1 MEKAKVTEG
10 EKIDLILK
18 TMSEGLKRHEE
29 AQKAAKG
36 RDTVQTHQAELVKAW
51 EPQNVLQL
59 LIKSYWEKENA

>member
-18 TMSEGLKRHEE
+18 TMSEGLRKYEQ

-36 RDTVQTHQAELVKAW
+36 RDSVQTHQED
-51 EPQNVLQL
+51 
-59 LIKSYWEKENA
+59 LIKETGREEFYTFDHVYKGKENV

>member
-36 RDTVQTHQAELVKAW
+36 RDTVQTHQED
-51 EPQNVLQL
+51 
-59 LIKSYWEKENA
+59 LIKQTGREEFYTFDFAYRGNGNA

>member
-18 TMSEGLKRHEE
+18 TMAEGLKRHEE

-36 RDTVQTHQAELVKAW
+36 RDSIQTHQED
-51 EPQNVLQL
+51 
-59 LIKSYWEKENA
+59 LIKQTGREEFYTFDFAYRGNGNA

>member
-18 TMSEGLKRHEE
+18 TMSEGLKRYEE

-36 RDTVQTHQAELVKAW
+36 VSGCQTHQED
-51 EPQNVLQL
+51 
-59 LIKSYWEKENA
+59 LIKQTGREEFYTFDYRGKGNA

>member
-18 TMSEGLKRHEE
+18 TMSEGLRKYEE

-36 RDTVQTHQAELVKAW
+36 VSGCQTHQED
-51 EPQNVLQL
+51 
-59 LIKSYWEKENA
+59 LIKQTGREEFYTFDYRGKGNA

>member
-18 TMSEGLKRHEE
+18 TMSEGLRKYEE

-36 RDTVQTHQAELVKAW
+36 RDTVQTHQED
-51 EPQNVLQL
+51 
-59 LIKSYWEKENA
+59 LIKQTGREEFYTFDVFYRGNENA

>member
-18 TMSEGLKRHEE
+18 TMAEGLKRHEE

-36 RDTVQTHQAELVKAW
+36 RDSVQTHQED
-51 EPQNVLQL
+51 
-59 LIKSYWEKENA
+59 LIKQTGREEFYTFDFAYRGNGNA

>member
-18 TMSEGLKRHEE
+18 TMSEGLRKYEE

-36 RDTVQTHQAELVKAW
+36 RDTVQTHQED
-51 EPQNVLQL
+51 
-59 LIKSYWEKENA
+59 LIKQTGREEFYTFDYRGKGNA

>member
-36 RDTVQTHQAELVKAW
+36 RDSVQTHQED
-51 EPQNVLQL
+51 
-59 LIKSYWEKENA
+59 LIKQTGREEFYTFDYVYRGKGNA